1 MAVRLKDKMQG
12 CAIAYLGFEHLPDNT
27 FVMTIYGY
35 WKQREA
41 PYVLSVRFT
50 LNKLDAVAKL

>member
-1 MAVRLKDKMQG
+1 MQG